1 MLDTDYLNIDEE
13 FTALLQLMY
22 HNVIKYGYLQP
33 GLAPSAFE
41 KWWHDQEDV
50 QKFNAYGKEFIPGEV
65 FYLSNESELKQPE
78 YNQLIQ
84 IAQKKKHWRL
94 VIKTNNNSYLWKP
107 GDIYVYHKG
116 KTEPGYTL
124 IDTFG
129 KLNVL
134 LMEEYGYRYWL
145 WQPEMSAQQ
154 LEEWWQNLETM
165 WDYIL
170 SPRNL
175 PGQIFESSGNK
186 IGFLYRELDEEGMHY
201 TAHIHVDD
209 DSYLVSPDDI
219 VFYHKGYYKKHPD
232 SGNHIYL

>member
-1 MLDTDYLNIDEE
+1 MLDTGYLNIDEE

-116 KTEPGYTL
+116 KTEPGY
-124 IDTFG
+124 
-129 KLNVL
+129 
-134 LMEEYGYRYWL
+134 R
-145 WQPEMSAQQ
+145 
-154 LEEWWQNLETM
+154 
-165 WDYIL
+165 
-170 SPRNL
+170 
-175 PGQIFESSGNK
+175 
-186 IGFLYRELDEEGMHY
+186 
-201 TAHIHVDD
+201 
-209 DSYLVSPDDI
+209 
-219 VFYHKGYYKKHPD
+219 
-232 SGNHIYL
+232 